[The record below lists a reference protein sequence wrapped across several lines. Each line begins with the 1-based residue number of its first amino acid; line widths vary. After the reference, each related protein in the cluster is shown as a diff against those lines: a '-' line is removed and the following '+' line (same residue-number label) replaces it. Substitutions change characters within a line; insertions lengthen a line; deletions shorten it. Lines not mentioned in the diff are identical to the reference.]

1 MEIRPVN
8 CINFY
13 VNITLINSPIYY
25 RTKWSRALF
34 TCLTWWNFFSKVPFV
49 RFNIESRSNNNY
61 FFWLNW
67 IEQLSLRFSVNSTF
81 IINKLNSTSDWH
93 WLFCFYAFCR
103 CLKLKYIGGHRSE
116 IWYTWL
122 QGCTHQTETLY
133 IQNHMKVYHSNVY
146 QLKRGNR
153 NNTGNRF
160 RDNWFRV
167 VNFHNF

>member
-34 TCLTWWNFFSKVPFV
+34 TCLTWWDFFSKVPFV

-103 CLKLKYIGGHRSE
+103 CLKIKIYRGSQIRDLIHLVTRIYTSD
-116 IWYTWL
+116 WYT
-122 QGCTHQTETLY
+122 LY
-133 IQNHMKVYHSNVY
+133 AKSYESAPLWCVST
-146 QLKRGNR
+146 KAR
-153 NNTGNRF
+153 
-160 RDNWFRV
+160 
-167 VNFHNF
+167 